1 MEQKINKRERWKSVL
16 LCVCVCERRKERAEE
31 RKRKRALVRNGLAA
45 LEDASSLFLLRLRQE
60 NSSLARSRK
69 RKEEKEEKEATDEW
83 WERRKRKKK
92 QKKRLLLHGG
102 GDESVEGLALGGQL
116 LHLDEE
122 SDTVADEL
130 EELDLGVADTVSV
143 GHVIGAVG
151 GGGVDTTGTTLLETE
166 EVEDLVQLLLV
177 LGHVGE
183 LDVDAGAETSA
194 QVRGAG
200 QDVAEMLVPHVG
212 VAV

>member
-16 LCVCVCERRKERAEE
+16 LCVCVCERRKGRAEE
-31 RKRKRALVRNGLAA
+31 REKESALVRDGLAA

-60 NSSLARSRK
+60 KSSLARSRK
-69 RKEEKEEKEATDEW
+69 RKEEKEKEEKEATDEW
-83 WERRKRKKK
+83 GERRKRKKK

-122 SDTVADEL
+122 SDTVAAEL
-130 EELDLGVADTVSV
+130 EELALGVADTVSV

-166 EVEDLVQLLLV
+166 EVEGLVQLLLV

-200 QDVAEMLVPHVG
+200 QDVAE
-212 VAV
+212 